1 MTVVPP
7 WGLWLGSRAKIK
19 SKAHNVPT
27 KITTSRVWYGV
38 VWYGVCVCVCVW
50 FGNTVLTLDELE

>member
-1 MTVVPP
+1 MPP

-27 KITTSRVWYGV
+27 KITTTRAHYGV
-38 VWYGVCVCVCVW
+38 VWCGVVCVCMCVCVW

>member
-19 SKAHNVPT
+19 SKVHNVPT

-38 VWYGVCVCVCVW
+38 VWYGACVCVCVCVVW
-50 FGNTVLTLDELE
+50 EHSANT